1 MTTRADRMVET
12 VERRWVWGRW
22 ARNAQMTVEGPA
34 QESLA
39 AQQQTVLRMQQ
50 TRMALLTKWTSEQGM
65 PDDADLPLP
74 LQRDFHRWALE
85 RLADAPATPPTM
97 PPAPQQMD

>member
-1 MTTRADRMVET
+1 M
-12 VERRWVWGRW
+12 WGRY
-22 ARNAQMTVEGPA
+22 ALNAQTTAERPV
-34 QESLA
+34 QDNVA
-39 AQQQTVLRMQQ
+39 AQQQTMLRMQQ

-85 RLADAPATPPTM
+85 QLSDAPAAAPTLPPVS
-97 PPAPQQMD
+97 QQMD